1 MKKLLLFLLLPLTL
15 FGQSQKISDM
25 TSATA
30 LTGSEYV
37 PIVQTT
43 NKKSTVTLLR
53 GWASTI
59 GTAGQLL
66 KVNSGATAL
75 EFFTPSYLTSVGTG
89 VANELTYWSGTNTLG
104 SLATATYPSL
114 TELSY
119 VKGLTSAAQTQLG
132 TRWPNTGSLSLT
144 GTVNITGSQELNLG
158 TYASPLYAQ
167 YNVSTAYIH
176 QVVKATSDNV
186 TLLNASGFQISLNNP
201 ASVFKFIG
209 TSAPSVGHVWTA
221 SNVDGTGYW
230 AAPSGGGLTVG
241 TSTVTSGTNTRVLY
255 NNSGVL
261 GEYTVSGS
269 GNVAMTTSP
278 TFTTPILGTPTSGTL
293 TNTTGYLFNNLA
305 AATGSNTIN
314 NAANDQV
321 WQWNTLGSGTGLLL
335 SSSST
340 AAASN
345 TNTVFRV
352 NQTGANSTSTQSTY
366 SGYFSNTK
374 TGTSSTNYAG
384 FFTAS
389 GGSTNYAIYATT
401 GQSRIGDILF
411 NSSASNVIQTSS
423 SSTRLDL
430 RGASGAVSLGIVLGD
445 QQTYTGAGGMTA
457 LKNMM
462 SWTSS
467 SVTSTFK
474 SFSIAPTINV
484 TSGTGTLYGLIYE
497 PTLTSTAGLS
507 NHYAFYANS
516 GDVVIAGGS
525 LSVSGAV
532 TNQNQNIQNVGTT
545 GSDVYRRKVDWAPVT
560 ASGATGNQDFNIF
573 LADVIT
579 NSTCTVTIT
588 VTGVNSDGTKSYSKE
603 MKATFRKPGT
613 SDMVQVGS
621 TTDIYEHSDGL
632 TTPTSS
638 ISVSSDT
645 MRISYDSGTGA
656 PTVRWTFFIETF
668 YSTN

>member
-25 TSATA
+25 TSATS

-75 EFFTPSYLTSVGTG
+75 EFFTPTYLTSVGTG
-89 VANELTYWSGTNTLG
+89 VANELTYWSGTSTLG

-132 TRWPNTGSLSLT
+132 TKISLS
-144 GTVNITGSQELNLG
+144 GTQNITGDLYLYDPTQ
-158 TYASPLYAQ
+158 TYNFRIGQ
-167 YNVSTAYIH
+167 GI
-176 QVVKATSDNV
+176 
-186 TLLNASGFQISLNNP
+186 GNNP
-201 ASVFKFIG
+201 AQILIAAKDYAFIG
-209 TSAPSVGHVWTA
+209 RQALQYLEFNAGNTTLNIGSDATGDTYYRNSSGYLTRLPVGTNGHILTLAAGIPS
-221 SNVDGTGYW
+221 W
-230 AAPSGGGLTVG
+230 AAPAAGALSAIT
-241 TSTVTSGTNTRVLY
+241 
-255 NNSGVL
+255 
-261 GEYTVSGS
+261 
-269 GNVAMTTSP
+269 
-278 TFTTPILGTPTSGTL
+278 
-293 TNTTGYLFNNLA
+293 

-314 NAANDQV
+314 NGSNAQE

-345 TNTVFRV
+345 TNTLFRV
-352 NQTGANSTSTQSTY
+352 NQTGANATSTQSTY

-389 GGSTNYAIYATT
+389 GGSTNYAIYAAT
-401 GQSRIGDILF
+401 GQSRIADVLF
-411 NSSASNVIQTSS
+411 PGSAVIQTAAA
-423 SSTRLDL
+423 STRLEL
-430 RGASGAVSLGIVLGD
+430 KGASGAVTLGITVGD
-445 QQTYTGAGGMTA
+445 GQTYVNAGGMTA
-457 LKNMM
+457 VKNMM
-462 SWTSS
+462 GWSAS
-467 SVTSTFK
+467 SVTGSFK
-474 SFSIAPTINV
+474 SLAIAPTINV

-525 LSVSGAV
+525 LSVSGAL
-532 TNQNQNIQNVGTT
+532 TNQNQIIQNVGTT

-560 ASGATGNQDFNIF
+560 ASGATGNQDFNLF
-573 LADVIT
+573 LTDVIT